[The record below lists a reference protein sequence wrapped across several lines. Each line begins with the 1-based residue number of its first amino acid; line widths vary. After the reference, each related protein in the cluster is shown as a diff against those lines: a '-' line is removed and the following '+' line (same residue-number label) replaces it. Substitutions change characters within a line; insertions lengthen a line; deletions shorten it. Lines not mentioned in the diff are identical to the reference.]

1 MVKQAALALLQ
12 TNNIIYLSASITCI
26 FQFMAPLSS
35 RERLIKAAQTLFL
48 AQGVSH
54 TTTRQIAGLAEVN
67 EVTLFRNFGNK
78 YGLLLAVIQTTPT
91 FRELGET
98 LMQET
103 PPGEEPCQTL
113 KAYASDCL
121 HALELAP
128 AFVRSLIGEADQYP
142 LENRQAL
149 GQRLDE
155 ASSYVA
161 QYLGQTMPPG
171 PLPPERLAGFLGAL
185 LVGYVV
191 IESTSE
197 NHHLWNNR
205 EDFLTGLV
213 DLLLPNARAGREAN
227 DNAVHP
233 AGLASPVQDL
243 PEPWVHQILR
253 QAKDTGPQDY
263 ALAYGLFAAGL
274 EPEEVVGLM
283 RSHHLSDKF
292 QHTLQVG
299 HRQVPVNQ
307 WILGQRYGS
316 YTSNPL
322 TKWLKGR
329 KDESPWL
336 FIDDQ
341 GNRLTVAAV
350 DRRWQNWVDGL
361 ELSPA
366 NKPHQ
371 AKQTWCVEML
381 MKGMEPE
388 HLSILSGLSTQQL
401 QPYQQRAEAK
411 VALQQ
416 ARSLDQKFP
425 ATGD

>member
-1 MVKQAALALLQ
+1 
-12 TNNIIYLSASITCI
+12 
-26 FQFMAPLSS
+26 MAPLSS

-54 TTTRQIAGLAEVN
+54 TTTRQIASLAEVN

-91 FRELGET
+91 FRELGEA

-103 PPGEEPCQTL
+103 PPGEDTAQTL
-113 KAYASDCL
+113 KAYASECL
-121 HALELAP
+121 HALERAP
-128 AFVRSLIGEADQYP
+128 AFVRSLIGEAGQYP
-142 LENRQAL
+142 AENRQAL

-161 QYLGQTMPPG
+161 QYLGQTLPPG
-171 PLPPERLAGFLGAL
+171 TLPPARLAGFLGAL

-191 IESTSE
+191 VESTSE
-197 NHHLWNNR
+197 NHHLWTNR

-213 DLLLPNARAGREAN
+213 DLLLPNVKARQQE
-227 DNAVHP
+227 HP
-233 AGLASPVQDL
+233 NGEDTAQPTPSVQDL

-253 QAKDTGPQDY
+253 QAKETGVQDY
-263 ALAYGLFAAGL
+263 GLAYGLFGAGL
-274 EPEEVVGLM
+274 EPEEVMGLM

-299 HRQVPVNQ
+299 QRQVPVNQ

-322 TKWLKGR
+322 TKWLKSR
-329 KDESPWL
+329 KDNSPWL

-341 GNRLTVAAV
+341 GKPLTVEAV
-350 DRRWQNWVDGL
+350 HRHWQTWVENLRPSATTNPG
-361 ELSPA
+361 
-366 NKPHQ
+366 Q

-401 QPYQQRAEAK
+401 QPYQQRADAK

-425 ATGD
+425 SPGD